1 MKQFLKYIFIVCLLS
16 MQASSQLPFN
26 KVIIW
31 GHKLHSHTHSY
42 IHDAFYKAFKYMGYD
57 TYWFDNSDDV
67 RGFDFENCLFLSEG
81 QVHQK
86 MPVVASSYYLLH
98 NCEGSK
104 YKSLFESNHAICFQV
119 YTHRCKGQHDDI
131 QKFGECIYTSKSGK
145 IVYMPWATDLL
156 PDQIERMEQ
165 KVKSNWG
172 KQKEKSVYWIGTMG
186 GGFHGNI
193 DQITPFKNACEK
205 RGLQFKHRINISP
218 RENKS
223 LIFNSYCA
231 PTIVGKWQ
239 ADEGYIPCRIFKNIS
254 YGQFGVTNSQ
264 AVYDL
269 FDHKIV
275 YNSDTNQ
282 LFNEAAKKINELS
295 LQEMLDLMEF
305 VKTKHT
311 YINRINLLVNFLQ
324 ECA

>member
-1 MKQFLKYIFIVCLLS
+1 
-16 MQASSQLPFN
+16 MQAKQQVSFN
-26 KVIIW
+26 KVVIW

-57 TYWFDNSDDV
+57 TYWFDNSDNIKD
-67 RGFDFENCLFLSEG
+67 FDFENCLFLTEG

-98 NCEGSK
+98 NCDGTR
-104 YKSLFESNHAICFQV
+104 YKSLFDSSHAISFQV

-131 QKFGECIYTSKSGK
+131 QEFGKCIYTSKSGK

-156 PDQIERMEQ
+156 PDQIERMEE
-165 KVKSNWG
+165 KVKNNWG
-172 KQKEKSVYWIGTMG
+172 KQKDKFVYWVGTLG

-193 DQITPFKNACEK
+193 EQINPFKSACEK
-205 RGLQFKHRINISP
+205 KGLQFKQLMNISP
-218 RENKS
+218 KENRN

-239 ADEGYIPCRIFKNIS
+239 SDEGYIPCRIFKNIS

-269 FDHKIV
+269 FEHKIV
-275 YNSDTNQ
+275 YNPNTNQ
-282 LFNEAAKKINELS
+282 LFNDAAKRINELS
-295 LQEMLDLMEF
+295 LQEMLELMEF

-324 ECA
+324 SVQDN